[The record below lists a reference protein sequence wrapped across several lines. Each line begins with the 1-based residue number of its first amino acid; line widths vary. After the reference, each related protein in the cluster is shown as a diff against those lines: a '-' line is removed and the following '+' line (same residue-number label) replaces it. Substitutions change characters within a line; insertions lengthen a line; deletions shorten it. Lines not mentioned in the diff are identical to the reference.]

1 MKNLAELRFNRI
13 DEYIFAPFNT
23 FIYLDDDQIVYG
35 GMAHLRDDLVEE
47 LNNHLS
53 IIDHPDLGIEWTL
66 EDCED
71 FKLSKGVFS
80 PPGKENSFIMAR
92 IVNHSNGDNS
102 FPINKDVA
110 DLFPAGSL
118 SYKDVKFY
126 FQNCGVGTCSVR
138 LEFEKSDGLSII
150 DLEYASEEVN
160 IYFKAYLEDICYEL
174 ARVYVQAVRKLGVPH
189 HYFTYLPE
197 LEDVDKSTHFIPW
210 THRIYH
216 INDDELFNM
225 ENPGEQFRKLMTPS
239 RKMDVSDLSIYDN
252 RYIYYG
258 WGHSVIFT
266 SSQVGGYSQ
275 TDRPVY
281 DYVRLVEIAQAQWQF
296 LDILR
301 DIVSFTISTFHRHQQ
316 EMGMNEIQEAIDEIR
331 NFRNGMDRIL
341 ADYKGVKITFDTE
354 KRVLLRELHARWLT
368 NSILES
374 LQNDMQ
380 SVEDLLDQLYQR
392 QKEQREESLNVIALL
407 FTIVG
412 VIEVFALVIDILQ
425 LPILENPFA
434 QLGLIGI
441 GTLITALLISLYLSR
456 AGRG

>member
-1 MKNLAELRFNRI
+1 VRNLAELKFDRI

-23 FIYLDDDQIVYG
+23 FIYLDDDQIIFG
-35 GMAHLRDDLVEE
+35 GMAHLREDLLGE
-47 LNNHLS
+47 LNKHP
-53 IIDHPDLGIEWTL
+53 IKIDNAELDIEWCL

-92 IVNHSNGDNS
+92 VVNKPAGDNS
-102 FPINKDVA
+102 IPITRDVA
-110 DLFPAGSL
+110 EIFPSGSL
-118 SYKDVKFY
+118 NYKDVKFY

-138 LEFEKSDGLSII
+138 VELEKPEGLTII
-150 DLEYASEEVN
+150 DLEHISEEVN
-160 IYFKAYLEDICYEL
+160 IYFKAYLEDICFEL
-174 ARVYVQAVRKLGVPH
+174 AKAYVQAVRKLGVPH
-189 HYFTYLPE
+189 HQFTYLPE

-216 INDDELFNM
+216 INDDALFNM
-225 ENPGEQFRKLMTPS
+225 QNPGEHFRKLMTPS
-239 RKMDVSDLSIYDN
+239 RKMDISDMSIYEN
-252 RYIYYG
+252 RYVYAG

-266 SSQVGGYSQ
+266 SSEVGGYSQ
-275 TDRPVY
+275 TDKPVY

-301 DIVSFTISTFHRHQQ
+301 DVVTFSISSFHRHQR
-316 EMGMNEIQEAIDEIR
+316 EMGMSQLQEAIDEIR
-331 NFRNGMDRIL
+331 DFRNGMDRIL
-341 ADYKGVKITFDTE
+341 SDYRGVKITFDTE

-368 NSILES
+368 NSLLEA
-374 LQNDMQ
+374 LQNDMLTI
-380 SVEDLLDQLYQR
+380 EELLDQLYQR

-425 LPILENPFA
+425 LEMLENPFA
-434 QLGLIGI
+434 QLGVIGI
-441 GTLITALLISLYLSR
+441 GTLITALLISLYLNR

>member
-1 MKNLAELRFNRI
+1 
-13 DEYIFAPFNT
+13 
-23 FIYLDDDQIVYG
+23 LDDDQIVFG
-35 GMAHLRDDLVEE
+35 GMVNLREDLINE
-47 LNNHLS
+47 LNEQPIEVDNAEL
-53 IIDHPDLGIEWTL
+53 DIEWCL
-66 EDCED
+66 EDSED
-71 FKLSKGVFS
+71 FKLSKGVFT

-92 IVNHSNGDNS
+92 IVNKTKGDNS
-102 FPINKDVA
+102 FPITKDVA
-110 DLFPAGSL
+110 EIFPSGSL

-138 LEFEKSDGLSII
+138 VELEKPEGLTII
-150 DLEYASEEVN
+150 DLEHASEEVN
-160 IYFKAYLEDICYEL
+160 IYFKAYLEDICFEL
-174 ARVYVQAVRKLGVPH
+174 AKAYVQAVRKLHVPH
-189 HYFTYLPE
+189 HQFTYLPE

-216 INDDELFNM
+216 INDDALFNM

-301 DIVSFTISTFHRHQQ
+301 DIVTFSISSFHRHQR
-316 EMGMNEIQEAIDEIR
+316 EMGMNQLQEAIDEIR
-331 NFRNGMDRIL
+331 NFRNGMERIL
-341 ADYKGVKITFDTE
+341 SDYKGVKITFDTE
-354 KRVLLRELHARWLT
+354 KRVLLKELHARWLT
-368 NSILES
+368 NSLLEA
-374 LQNDMQ
+374 LQNDMI
-380 SVEDLLDQLYQR
+380 SIEELLDQLYQR

-425 LPILENPFA
+425 LEILSNAFI
-434 QLGLIGI
+434 QLSVIGI